1 MNQRSRMKVRWK
13 DYCCFNVQNYQR
25 ISNNIKTTKYSRIGR
40 SVSLM
45 ARKSKTKTNRRTQS
59 CKAKKGNAS
68 MCIAEVSSQDIKL
81 RSKSTEKVDIG
92 TQTRFSLNSQLIK
105 DIDEMI
111 KEQEESDSDQNSA
124 ELVIEDPQSDEWS
137 DSEIRGIGSS
147 WSVCSDPT
155 HSEISE
161 RDLGSR
167 RTSDPNQDPLGELH
181 VQASSVRRPP
191 VRYASRSASM
201 VESTLDPPLE
211 ENEEEPESDS
221 ENLDISCPV
230 DSVSCDPGYQYRL
243 QNQEDVCQEP
253 DTNIQSVLS
262 SLQSRRGAVH
272 TAVVIADPKDKF
284 KMPFFSK
291 RKNDRK
297 WSKTELNSVLSESS
311 NDRVHPLSDLM
322 MSHWSELME
331 DRPHLDSV
339 EYKHRDALWGLF
351 RAELV
356 YLIEQLKIIRD
367 VFQGTL
373 KMAKDNGMLSDVD
386 ENLLFPNVNKLYK
399 VSNAFSLDLYKMFKE
414 GNASDESVVQALQ
427 EFSKKFHHPY
437 QRYCLNYTR
446 AAKYLK
452 TLKKERSDF
461 REYEKLCMEDSRC
474 KKRQLSDLLICPM
487 QHLMRYVI
495 LLQDIQKHVPE
506 HGRDDLRETIETI
519 QESLRSLESKLAT
532 LQNFQRLQ
540 ELDNILIWPKID
552 SVDKSIVI
560 PEELKETIS
569 EDQSTLCSDGRHILH
584 AGALVLLENPKST
597 ETYCFL
603 FNDMLLITRTNS
615 TIRKRYNNKLEQL
628 VSPGFP
634 SSGDVFDTSGG
645 LYDPDQR
652 YIVYKQPIALDETR
666 VHDIS
671 SSPGG
676 CKNCFSVTTY
686 NRLKCCTGLYTF
698 NAVSAENKR
707 QWIEKLLRT
716 SEEFRMSNP
725 ATPIN
730 RRPRL
735 DSMHINN
742 GDSISLNSGNSSF
755 NDQCSETPTVRG
767 GSTKKPAHTQS
778 FTKSNSILHKIP
790 KRCRSA
796 S

>member
-1 MNQRSRMKVRWK
+1 MNSISCLKDRLREYSCFGAASCNMNDMKSRKL
-13 DYCCFNVQNYQR
+13 
-25 ISNNIKTTKYSRIGR
+25 SRIGR

-45 ARKSKTKTNRRTQS
+45 ARKPKSKLNRRTQS
-59 CKAKKGNAS
+59 CKAKNGENS
-68 MCIAEVSSQDIKL
+68 ISENGSHDHI
-81 RSKSTEKVDIG
+81 RRKSVEKVDIG
-92 TQTRFSLNSQLIK
+92 TQTRFSLNRELIK

-111 KEQEESDSDQNSA
+111 KEQDVSESDDNSA
-124 ELVIEDPQSDEWS
+124 ELVLEDPPNLDYEWS
-137 DSEIRGIGSS
+137 DSEIRGVGSA

-155 HSEISE
+155 PDKYPDMSG
-161 RDLGSR
+161 RQ
-167 RTSDPNQDPLGELH
+167 SDPNQDPLWADSYHLN
-181 VQASSVRRPP
+181 RRAP
-191 VRYASRSASM
+191 VRYAASRSASM
-201 VESTLDPPLE
+201 VESTLDPPIE
-211 ENEEEPESDS
+211 ENEDDVGSDS
-221 ENLDISCPV
+221 ENLEVSCPV
-230 DSVSCDPGYQYRL
+230 EPEEAGYQYRL
-243 QNQEDVCQEP
+243 RNQDDVCQEP
-253 DTNIQSVLS
+253 DGNIQSVLS

-272 TAVVIADPKDKF
+272 TAVIIADPKDKF

-311 NDRVHPLSDLM
+311 NDRTHPLADLM

-331 DRPHLDSV
+331 DRPHIDSV

-356 YLIEQLKIIRD
+356 YLIDQLKIIRD

-373 KMAKDNGMLSDVD
+373 KIAKDNGMLCDID
-386 ENLLFPNVNKLYK
+386 ESLLFPNVNKLYK

-414 GNASDESVVQALQ
+414 GNASDEAVVEALQ

-446 AAKYLK
+446 AVKYLK

-461 REYEKLCMEDSRC
+461 REYEKLCLEDSRC

-506 HGRDDLRETIETI
+506 DGRDDLRETIEAI

-552 SVDKSIVI
+552 TIDKSIVI
-560 PEELKETIS
+560 PEELKEIIS

-584 AGALVLLENPKST
+584 AGALLLLENPKSS

-603 FNDMLLITRTNS
+603 FNDMLLIARTNS
-615 TIRKRYNNKLEQL
+615 TMRKRYNSKLEQL
-628 VSPGFP
+628 VSP
-634 SSGDVFDTSGG
+634 SSSSDAFDTSGG

-666 VHDIS
+666 VHDITT
-671 SSPGG
+671 SPGG
-676 CKNCFSVTTY
+676 CRHCFAVTTY

-698 NAVSAENKR
+698 NAVSADNKR
-707 QWIEKLLRT
+707 QWIEKLRKT
-716 SEEFRMSNP
+716 SEDFRTSNP

-730 RRPRL
+730 RRPRV

-755 NDQCSETPTVRG
+755 NENPDTPTG
-767 GSTKKPAHTQS
+767 LPGSNKKPAHSQS
-778 FTKSNSILHKIP
+778 FKSNNSVSVLQKIP

>member
-1 MNQRSRMKVRWK
+1 MIPMNNSSK
-13 DYCCFNVQNYQR
+13 
-25 ISNNIKTTKYSRIGR
+25 
-40 SVSLM
+40 
-45 ARKSKTKTNRRTQS
+45 RKR
-59 CKAKKGNAS
+59 
-68 MCIAEVSSQDIKL
+68 
-81 RSKSTEKVDIG
+81 
-92 TQTRFSLNSQLIK
+92 
-105 DIDEMI
+105 
-111 KEQEESDSDQNSA
+111 
-124 ELVIEDPQSDEWS
+124 
-137 DSEIRGIGSS
+137 
-147 WSVCSDPT
+147 
-155 HSEISE
+155 
-161 RDLGSR
+161 
-167 RTSDPNQDPLGELH
+167 QDPPRITQDPPFNSGVEATYKLVWWKKVLHAINVCPTTLGEEGSKKVLARERGEGFKLEPPAPIDCD
-181 VQASSVRRPP
+181 VFYNFMLSDTKFAADNVTSSLPFHQ
-191 VRYASRSASM
+191 
-201 VESTLDPPLE
+201 E
-211 ENEEEPESDS
+211 ENEDDVGSDS
-221 ENLDISCPV
+221 ENLEVSCPV
-230 DSVSCDPGYQYRL
+230 EPEEAGYQYRL
-243 QNQEDVCQEP
+243 RNQDDVCQEP
-253 DTNIQSVLS
+253 DGNIQSVLS

-272 TAVVIADPKDKF
+272 TAVIIADPKDKF

-311 NDRVHPLSDLM
+311 NDRTHPLADLM

-331 DRPHLDSV
+331 DRPHIDSV

-356 YLIEQLKIIRD
+356 YLIDQLKIIRD

-373 KMAKDNGMLSDVD
+373 KIAKDNGMLCDID
-386 ENLLFPNVNKLYK
+386 ESLLFPNVNKLYK

-414 GNASDESVVQALQ
+414 GNASDEAVVEALQ

-446 AAKYLK
+446 AVKYLK

-461 REYEKLCMEDSRC
+461 REYEKLCLEDSRC

-506 HGRDDLRETIETI
+506 DGRDDLRETIEAI

-552 SVDKSIVI
+552 TIDKSIVI
-560 PEELKETIS
+560 PEELKEIIS

-584 AGALVLLENPKST
+584 AGALLLLENPKSS

-603 FNDMLLITRTNS
+603 FNDMLLIARTNS
-615 TIRKRYNNKLEQL
+615 TMRKRYNSKLEQL
-628 VSPGFP
+628 VSP
-634 SSGDVFDTSGG
+634 SSSSDAFDTSGG

-666 VHDIS
+666 VHDITT
-671 SSPGG
+671 SPGG
-676 CKNCFSVTTY
+676 CRHCFAVTTY

-698 NAVSAENKR
+698 NAVSADNKR
-707 QWIEKLLRT
+707 QWIEKLRKT
-716 SEEFRMSNP
+716 SEDFRTSNP

-730 RRPRL
+730 RRPRV

-755 NDQCSETPTVRG
+755 NENPDTPTG
-767 GSTKKPAHTQS
+767 LPGSNKKPAHSQS
-778 FTKSNSILHKIP
+778 FKSNNSVSVLQKIP

>member
-1 MNQRSRMKVRWK
+1 MEGDDLTSAITSLVLQIDNAVHQETKIYPQRGSPARKRHSYAGFFTSNSKERYKPGPRERITITNLSFESLPTGEDKVDSIYTKPESRKL
-13 DYCCFNVQNYQR
+13 
-25 ISNNIKTTKYSRIGR
+25 SRIGR

-45 ARKSKTKTNRRTQS
+45 ARKPKSKLNRRTQS
-59 CKAKKGNAS
+59 CKAKNGENS
-68 MCIAEVSSQDIKL
+68 ISENGSHDHI
-81 RSKSTEKVDIG
+81 RRKSVEKVDIG
-92 TQTRFSLNSQLIK
+92 TQTRFSLNRELIK

-111 KEQEESDSDQNSA
+111 KEQDVSESDDNSA
-124 ELVIEDPQSDEWS
+124 ELVLEDPPNLDYEWS
-137 DSEIRGIGSS
+137 DSE
-147 WSVCSDPT
+147 
-155 HSEISE
+155 
-161 RDLGSR
+161 
-167 RTSDPNQDPLGELH
+167 
-181 VQASSVRRPP
+181 
-191 VRYASRSASM
+191 
-201 VESTLDPPLE
+201 E
-211 ENEEEPESDS
+211 ENEDDVGSDS
-221 ENLDISCPV
+221 ENLEVSCPV
-230 DSVSCDPGYQYRL
+230 EPEEAGYQYRL
-243 QNQEDVCQEP
+243 RNQDDVCQEP
-253 DTNIQSVLS
+253 DGNIQSVLS

-272 TAVVIADPKDKF
+272 TAVIIADPKDKF

-311 NDRVHPLSDLM
+311 NDRTHPLADLM

-331 DRPHLDSV
+331 DRPHIDSV

-356 YLIEQLKIIRD
+356 YLIDQLKIIRD

-373 KMAKDNGMLSDVD
+373 KIAKDNGMLCDID
-386 ENLLFPNVNKLYK
+386 ESLLFPNVNKLYK

-414 GNASDESVVQALQ
+414 GNASDEAVVEALQ

-446 AAKYLK
+446 AVKYLK

-461 REYEKLCMEDSRC
+461 REYEKLCLEDSRC

-506 HGRDDLRETIETI
+506 DGRDDLRETIEAI

-552 SVDKSIVI
+552 TIDKSIVI
-560 PEELKETIS
+560 PEELKEIIS

-584 AGALVLLENPKST
+584 AGALLLLENPKSS

-603 FNDMLLITRTNS
+603 FNDMLLIARTNS
-615 TIRKRYNNKLEQL
+615 TMRKRYNSKLEQL
-628 VSPGFP
+628 VSP
-634 SSGDVFDTSGG
+634 SSSSDAFDTSGG

-666 VHDIS
+666 VHDITT
-671 SSPGG
+671 SPGG
-676 CKNCFSVTTY
+676 CRHCFAVTTY

-698 NAVSAENKR
+698 NAVSADNKR
-707 QWIEKLLRT
+707 QWIEKLRKT
-716 SEEFRMSNP
+716 SEDFRTSNP

-730 RRPRL
+730 RRPRV

-755 NDQCSETPTVRG
+755 NENPDTPTG
-767 GSTKKPAHTQS
+767 LPGSNKKPAHSQS
-778 FTKSNSILHKIP
+778 FKSNNSVSVLQKIP

>member
-137 DSEIRGIGSS
+137 DSE
-147 WSVCSDPT
+147 
-155 HSEISE
+155 
-161 RDLGSR
+161 
-167 RTSDPNQDPLGELH
+167 
-181 VQASSVRRPP
+181 
-191 VRYASRSASM
+191 
-201 VESTLDPPLE
+201 E